1 MNEYRSSAQFQ
12 DTAKALNPLA
22 QMADLFG
29 LMNNLLA
36 RPYFNLYPHMLK
48 AYDSDQVLLKLQ
60 TKLLQTKIIDHIVNR
75 RLAI

>member
-1 MNEYRSSAQFQ
+1 
-12 DTAKALNPLA
+12 
-22 QMADLFG
+22 MADLFG

-36 RPYFNLYPHMLK
+36 RPYFNLYSHLLK

-60 TKLLQTKIIDHIVNR
+60 TKLLRTKVIDHIVNR